1 MEIFTV
7 NDELEYSVK
16 QSSVSVPADAN
27 GAIVVGAVNHLD
39 GIIEP
44 YSSQGPTNNGKLA
57 PHVVGPDGVTT
68 LALDGKPFYGTSATT
83 PYVAGLAALIL
94 ESNPGISPEQVLDMI
109 QQHTDRALS
118 SHQNEYDYA
127 SGYGTASADFLIE
140 NSEAMK

>member
-1 MEIFTV
+1 
-7 NDELEYSVK
+7 NDELEYPVT

-39 GIIEP
+39 GILEP

-94 ESNPGISPEQVLDMI
+94 ENNPDMSPEQLLNKI
-109 QQHTDRALS
+109 QQNTELGLFS
-118 SHQNEYDYA
+118 LQNEYDYA
-127 SGYGTASADFLIE
+127 TGYGIASAAFLVE
-140 NSEAMK
+140 DSEVMQ